1 MAIEECFYW
10 LGALTAIYLIVS
22 FLQFILLY
30 LRPSSLLSYRHK
42 KESWALVTGAT
53 DGIGFC
59 LAQELCD
66 RGFNII
72 LHGRNPSKLEGV
84 KASLTHAF
92 PSAQIRIIVWDASLP
107 ISSSSMQRL
116 LAGIQ
121 DIHLSVLVNN
131 VGGTSAVSPDLKTLK
146 DHTHDEAD
154 AMLNLNCRF
163 ATQLTRAILPLL
175 QRNQPGLI
183 INIGSAASMGI
194 PYLTVYSGA
203 KGFLMS
209 WGKALQIELN
219 AEGHNISVMGV
230 VVGNAQSAG
239 NRSDA
244 TLFTPTSLVMAKAI
258 LGRVGCDRSIVIA
271 YLPHALQIHPL
282 GWLPEVVVQRILTK
296 AAKKHPNGHDSKHQ

>member
-1 MAIEECFYW
+1 MATEGCIYW
-10 LGALTAIYLIVS
+10 LGALTAMYLTAG
-22 FLQFILLY
+22 FLQFIFLY
-30 LRPSSLLSYRHK
+30 LRPSSLLSYRQK
-42 KESWALVTGAT
+42 RESWALVTGAT

-66 RGFNII
+66 RGFNVI
-72 LHGRNPSKLEGV
+72 LHGRNPSKLERV

-92 PSAQIRIIVWDASLP
+92 PSARIRVFVWDASLP
-107 ISSSSMQRL
+107 ISSSSLQRL
-116 LAGIQ
+116 LAGMQ

-131 VGGTSAVSPDLKTLK
+131 VGGTSAVFPDLKPLK

-175 QRNQPGLI
+175 QRNQPGLV

-203 KGFLMS
+203 KAFLMS

-219 AEGHNISVMGV
+219 AEGHDISVMGV
-230 VVGNAQSAG
+230 VVGNAQSAA

-258 LGRVGCDRSIVIA
+258 LDRVGCGKSIVVA
-271 YLPHALQIHPL
+271 YLPHALQIYPL
-282 GWLPEVVVQRILTK
+282 GWLPEVVVQRILTN
-296 AAKKHPNGHDSKHQ
+296 AAKAHPNGQDSKHQ